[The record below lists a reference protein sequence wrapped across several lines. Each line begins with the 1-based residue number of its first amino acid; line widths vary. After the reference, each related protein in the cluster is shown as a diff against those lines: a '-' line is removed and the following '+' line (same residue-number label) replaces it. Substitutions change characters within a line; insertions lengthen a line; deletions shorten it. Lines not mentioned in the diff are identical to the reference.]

1 MRIKEPL
8 QIKELVLNNR
18 IVMPPM
24 ASENTKDGL
33 VHPEHFPY
41 YTDRTDAGQIGLV
54 ITEHMYVHIHGKASE
69 GQLSIADDSC
79 IDGLSQ
85 LTAAI
90 KRGGAKVFAQLNHA
104 GSGAP
109 EGLTGRVPMGPS
121 PVFNPYKSRTSGIPE
136 EMSHEQLFALRQVYA
151 DAALR
156 AKAAGY
162 DGVEIHAAH
171 SYLLDQFYSPILN
184 RRHDEYGVDS
194 VENRVRLHV
203 ELIRAVREAVGED
216 YPIAMRFGGCDYME
230 GGSTI
235 EDCAQACKLLEA
247 AGVDII
253 DLSGG
258 LCNFT
263 PKEADGNVRT
273 GVLFEDM
280 AKAVKAVVKVPVILT
295 GGIRDAETA
304 ERLLADGL
312 CDLVGIG
319 RSLLKDPKWPANQV
333 YNN

>member
-1 MRIKEPL
+1 MNIKKPL
-8 QIKELVLNNR
+8 NIKSITLNNR

-24 ASENTKDGL
+24 ASENTDDGL
-33 VHPEHFPY
+33 VHAEHFPY
-41 YTDRTDAGQIGLV
+41 YTDRTDAGHIGLV
-54 ITEHMYVHIHGKASE
+54 ITEHMYVHLHGKASE
-69 GQLSIADDSC
+69 RQLSIADDAC
-79 IDGLSQ
+79 IEGLSK

-90 KRGGAKVFAQLNHA
+90 KKGGAKVFAQLNHA
-104 GSGAP
+104 GSGSP
-109 EGLTGRVPMGPS
+109 ERLTGVEPKGPS
-121 PVFNPYKSRTSGIPE
+121 PVFNPYKTRSSGVPH
-136 EMSHEQLFALRQVYA
+136 EMNHEDLFALRKIYA

-184 RRHDEYGVDS
+184 KRHDEYGVDS
-194 VENRVRLHV
+194 IENRVRLHL
-203 ELIRAVREAVGED
+203 ELIHAVREAVGED

-235 EDCAQACKLLEA
+235 EDCAEACKLIEK

-263 PKEADGNVRT
+263 PKEPDGTVRT

-280 AKAVKAVVKVPVILT
+280 ARAVKAVVNVPVILT
-295 GGIRDAETA
+295 GGIVDAETA
-304 ERLLADGL
+304 ERLISENA

-319 RSLLKDPKWPANQV
+319 RALLKDAKWPENQI
-333 YNN
+333 YK